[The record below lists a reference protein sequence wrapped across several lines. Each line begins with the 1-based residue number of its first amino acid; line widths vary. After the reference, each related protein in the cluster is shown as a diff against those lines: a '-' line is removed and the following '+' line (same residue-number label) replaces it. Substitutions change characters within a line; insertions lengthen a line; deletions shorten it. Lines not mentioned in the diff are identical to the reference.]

1 MDSGVFVHSWN
12 DANVVS
18 IQEDSASE
26 TSSLG
31 SSILFNDHLLQ
42 TPVRIHADSMD
53 SLNETS
59 TQANEQLLIF
69 KNTTGLQNDLRSI
82 LDLPDICDMEF
93 IVGEKKVPVYGVKAI
108 IAARNQAFF
117 HKIQYDMTV
126 ARRRSKMKKA
136 RRMMSQF
143 RKIRKH
149 QSRTE
154 TWINRLNVPIEDFE
168 PEAFRPLIVYL
179 HCGCLTVSGDTVV
192 GVMNAADTYGFDQV
206 REVCFTFAESLI
218 TKDCVLPLLVSTEKY
233 SSFKMSK
240 LLLLKIMGF
249 VREHA
254 QDVLQS
260 PCFPL
265 VPLQTALLVLSHN
278 DLNATEDSKCK
289 SALAWSR
296 HYCQMNE
303 NRSVRVSMAAFLPYI
318 DFAGVEDD
326 TLREMYSLDVVAED
340 VLDSARRHQ
349 VRPRVVIGQ
358 DAPAKLSRKKSFRR
372 STKQLSAF
380 IRRKCASVTQ
390 SPNNAGDS
398 RIASVLGEASPGNG
412 RR

>member
-26 TSSLG
+26 ASSLG

-59 TQANEQLLIF
+59 SQANEQLLIF
-69 KNTTGLQNDLRSI
+69 KNTAGLQNDLRPI

-93 IVGEKKVPVYGVKAI
+93 IVGEKKVTVYGVKAI

-136 RRMMSQF
+136 GRMMSQL

-168 PEAFRPLIVYL
+168 PEAFRPLTVYL

-192 GVMNAADTYGFDQV
+192 GIMNTAHTYG
-206 REVCFTFAESLI
+206 
-218 TKDCVLPLLVSTEKY
+218 
-233 SSFKMSK
+233 
-240 LLLLKIMGF
+240 
-249 VREHA
+249 
-254 QDVLQS
+254 
-260 PCFPL
+260 
-265 VPLQTALLVLSHN
+265 
-278 DLNATEDSKCK
+278 
-289 SALAWSR
+289 
-296 HYCQMNE
+296 
-303 NRSVRVSMAAFLPYI
+303 
-318 DFAGVEDD
+318 
-326 TLREMYSLDVVAED
+326 
-340 VLDSARRHQ
+340 
-349 VRPRVVIGQ
+349 
-358 DAPAKLSRKKSFRR
+358 
-372 STKQLSAF
+372 
-380 IRRKCASVTQ
+380 
-390 SPNNAGDS
+390 
-398 RIASVLGEASPGNG
+398 
-412 RR
+412 